1 MSRYLPSTTYLR
13 AAIVAFVFA
22 AASGYIAQMSLAAV
36 VPGVLLLASSACL
49 FYLYSRPAIEIH
61 ATHLVVGLERYTWN
75 QIRVLD
81 HSGWLAP
88 LVVKVGLQDKS
99 SFRLIYPGDLDSATM
114 LLRELRRNAD
124 SAMIDGVPHRE
135 YWRTT
140 EVDVPEDAPTPRQR
154 MTGGVTDK
162 PKYPLLSP
170 GEEDEVE
177 RLYQRLK
184 TVGHLDSKD
193 EQ

>member
-1 MSRYLPSTTYLR
+1 MSRYLPSTTYLH

-22 AASGYIAQMSLAAV
+22 GVSGYIAQHSFAAL
-36 VPGVLLLASSACL
+36 VPAILLITSSACL

-61 ATHLVVGLERYTWN
+61 PTHVVVGQERYTWN
-75 QIRVLD
+75 QIRLLE

-99 SFRLIYPGDLDSATM
+99 EFRVIYPGDLESATM
-114 LLRELRRNAD
+114 LLREMRLHAE

-135 YWRTT
+135 YWRGEAKAQEATL
-140 EVDVPEDAPTPRQR
+140 VAQPRAA
-154 MTGGVTDK
+154 GSVTDK

-184 TVGHLDSKD
+184 KVGHLDSKD